1 MYNLGIHLY
10 ALGVAVASHFNK
22 KVSKMWRGEHDTF
35 RILKEKADPNSQ
47 KNISCKSNLF
57 KVMFNG
63 RLFTDELTYDM
74 SHRAAGGKEMKLHDN
89 MSMLLKLIGH
99 YGKID
104 TKTFIH
110 NNEQEVQA

>member
-1 MYNLGIHLY
+1 
-10 ALGVAVASHFNK
+10 
-22 KVSKMWRGEHDTF
+22 
-35 RILKEKADPNSQ
+35 
-47 KNISCKSNLF
+47 
-57 KVMFNG
+57 
-63 RLFTDELTYDM
+63 M

>member
-1 MYNLGIHLY
+1 MIER
-10 ALGVAVASHFNK
+10 V
-22 KVSKMWRGEHDTF
+22 
-35 RILKEKADPNSQ
+35 KADPNSQ